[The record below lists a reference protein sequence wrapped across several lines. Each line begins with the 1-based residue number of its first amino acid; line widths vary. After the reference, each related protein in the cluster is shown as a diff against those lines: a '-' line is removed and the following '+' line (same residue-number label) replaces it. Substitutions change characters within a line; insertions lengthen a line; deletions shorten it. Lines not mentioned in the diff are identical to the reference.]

1 MSIAKFALAAAV
13 GLGIVAAVYGYAYY
27 KFPPQG
33 STPAETK
40 PPRPAPPTG
49 AAATAE
55 VSARQQ
61 YTTCVRSGVA
71 TVATAE
77 LQIAACAKAIISHT
91 LAPDEL
97 AHARLNRGAARMA
110 LGDRIMAAS
119 DYTEA
124 LKHYDSAIDSRNPDA
139 LTLYRRGASLD
150 ALGQTDR
157 ALADY
162 NEAIRRDP
170 KSPLAFYGRGV
181 LLASRKRAFDRAI
194 LDFDKVL
201 ELQPDN
207 IEALIRRGDAYSQL
221 GQGGRAMVDLNRAVA
236 MAPDKA
242 EAFLYR
248 GVTQGRR
255 GEDKLALAD
264 YDQALKLAPHYVD
277 ALVNR
282 AAIHASAGRQAEA
295 IRDLDAALAIQR
307 NNPLAL
313 YNRGYAHFAQRA
325 YDKAIDDY
333 NGAIQL
339 DPSMGP
345 AYNNRCLTRAIA
357 GRDLVKAMADCDTAL
372 KLMPL
377 SHDARE
383 VRGFIYLKLG
393 DPAIAIAEY
402 DAALA
407 IDPNLPLALWGRG
420 LARIREGQTKEG
432 EADQAAARVLD
443 PNVERQFSIYGLE

>member
-1 MSIAKFALAAAV
+1 MSFAKFALAAAV
-13 GLGIVAAVYGYAYY
+13 GLGVVAAVYGYAYY

-33 STPAETK
+33 STPVETK
-40 PPRPAPPTG
+40 PPRTAPP

-55 VSARQQ
+55 ASPRAQ
-61 YTTCVRSGVA
+61 YDACVRRGFAMA
-71 TVATAE
+71 TTAE
-77 LQIAACAKAIISHT
+77 LQITACAKAIISHT
-91 LAPDEL
+91 LSPDEL
-97 AHARLNRGAARMA
+97 ALARLNRGAARMA

-124 LKHYDSAIDSRNPDA
+124 LKHYDSAIDPRRPDA
-139 LTLYRRGASLD
+139 LNLYRRGASLD

-181 LLASRKRAFDRAI
+181 LLASRKRAFERAI

-236 MAPDKA
+236 LAPDSA

-248 GVTQGRR
+248 GVAQGRR
-255 GEDKLALAD
+255 SEDKLALAD
-264 YDQALKLAPHYVD
+264 YDQALKLAPQYVD
-277 ALVNR
+277 ALVDR

-307 NNPLAL
+307 NNPIAL
-313 YNRGYAHFAQRA
+313 YNRGYAHFAQRD
-325 YDKAIDDY
+325 YDKAIADY
-333 NGAIQL
+333 DAAIQL
-339 DPSMGP
+339 DPSLGP

-372 KLMPL
+372 KLMPTNL
-377 SHDARE
+377 DARE

-407 IDPNLPLALWGRG
+407 IDSNRPLALWGRG

-443 PNVERQFSIYGLE
+443 PNVERQFSIYGLK